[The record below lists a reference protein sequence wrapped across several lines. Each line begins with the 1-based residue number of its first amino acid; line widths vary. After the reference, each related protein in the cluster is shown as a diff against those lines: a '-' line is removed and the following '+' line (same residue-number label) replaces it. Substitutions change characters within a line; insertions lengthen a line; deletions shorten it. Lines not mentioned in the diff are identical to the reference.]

1 MPYLNH
7 SQCIYV
13 NVVFL
18 LYGNFSIESG
28 GICSHSRERKM
39 DENTIHV
46 VMIPWSAFGHLMPF
60 FQLSIALA
68 KAGVHVTYIST
79 PKNIQRLPKV
89 PSTIAHLVD
98 LVSLP
103 LPSLDNKE
111 LLPEGAEATVD
122 IPFEK
127 IQYLK
132 LAYDQLQP
140 GVKQLVANQTPDWII
155 CDFNPHWIA
164 EIAQEFKVKLLYFCV
179 FSAAT
184 FGLLGIPGVGK
195 TPWSPETLTKPPKW
209 VTFPSSVAFHMNEA
223 TPFCEAAT
231 YVNASGVTDF
241 ERCGYVYDASE
252 AILFR
257 TCYEIEGEYL
267 NLLHKLSG
275 KPVIPLGLFPP
286 ERPEKENFEGSSCGG
301 LFEWLD
307 KQTSKSVI
315 FVGFGSECKLSKDQ
329 VFEMAF
335 GLEESELPFLWALRK
350 PTWASSDQD
359 SLPVG
364 FGERTLK
371 RGLVY
376 MGWVPQQHILAHPSI
391 GGSMFH
397 SGWGSV
403 IETLQFG
410 HALVVLPFIV
420 DQPLNAR
427 LLVDKGLAIE
437 VRRDEDGSF
446 TRNDIATSLRQ
457 AMVLEEGEKLRVK
470 TREAA
475 AVVGNLKLHQD
486 HYIAAFVRFL
496 KNGTWKLTPS

>member
-1 MPYLNH
+1 MA
-7 SQCIYV
+7 
-13 NVVFL
+13 
-18 LYGNFSIESG
+18 
-28 GICSHSRERKM
+28 
-39 DENTIHV
+39 ENTIHV

-68 KAGVHVTYIST
+68 KAGVHVTFIST
-79 PKNIQRLPKV
+79 PKNIQRLPKL
-89 PSTIAHLVD
+89 PSTLAHLVD

-103 LPSLDNKE
+103 LPSLDKE

-132 LAYDQLQP
+132 LAYDRLQH

-155 CDFNPHWIA
+155 CDFSPHWIA
-164 EIAQEFKVKLLYFCV
+164 EIAQEFKVKLLFFSV
-179 FSAAT
+179 LSAAAVGL
-184 FGLLGIPGVGK
+184 FGPPGTRK
-195 TPWSPETLTKPPKW
+195 TPFSPETLTKPPKW
-209 VTFPSSVAFHMNEA
+209 VTFPSSVAFHMHEA
-223 TPFCEAAT
+223 IAFCNGANH
-231 YVNASGVTDF
+231 VNASGVTDY
-241 ERCGYVYDASE
+241 ERLGTVIDASK

-257 TCYEIEGEYL
+257 SCYEIEGEYL
-267 NLLHKLSG
+267 KVFHKLLG
-275 KPVIPLGLFPP
+275 KPVIPIGLLPA
-286 ERPEKENFEGSSCGG
+286 ERPEKENLEGSCGRI
-301 LFEWLD
+301 FEWLD
-307 KQTSKSVI
+307 KQASKSVI

-329 VFEMAF
+329 VFEIAF
-335 GLEESELPFLWALRK
+335 GVEESELSFLWALRK
-350 PTWASSDQD
+350 PSWASHDHD

-364 FGERTLK
+364 FGERTSK
-371 RGLVY
+371 RGLVC
-376 MGWVPQQHILAHPSI
+376 MGWVPQQEILAHPSI
-391 GGSMFH
+391 GGSMLH

-410 HALVVLPFIV
+410 HSLVVLPFII

-437 VRRDEDGSF
+437 VKRNEDGSF

-470 TREAA
+470 AREAA

-486 HYIAAFVRFL
+486 HYVTAFVQFL
-496 KNGTWKLTPS
+496 KNGTWKLASS